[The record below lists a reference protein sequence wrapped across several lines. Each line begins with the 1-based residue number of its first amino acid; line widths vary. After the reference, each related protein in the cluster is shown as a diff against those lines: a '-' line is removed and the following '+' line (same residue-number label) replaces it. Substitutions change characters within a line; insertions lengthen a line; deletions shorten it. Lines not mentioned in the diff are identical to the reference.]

1 MLQDSTLQA
10 ATRHGLLD
18 IDKSRDKAIQH
29 PFMRW
34 LNKKQCHNC
43 PRSGGTRQ
51 VSKNVL
57 SEVWGDETGKQ
68 ECVVRGLG
76 GRDR

>member
-1 MLQDSTLQA
+1 M
-10 ATRHGLLD
+10 
-18 IDKSRDKAIQH
+18 
-29 PFMRW
+29 
-34 LNKKQCHNC
+34 CC